1 MRGGAAIPLPRPNY
15 APTHYYSA
23 MKITFELEPADIERF
38 HEALARAERR
48 VACAEEHDIVDAT
61 RHALATLPIA
71 SAPGYVRR
79 RLQEVERLLGMLEDE
94 SWALPQVE
102 RAEVLRLLAYFS
114 DPEDLIPDDVAVIG
128 LLDDAIMLE
137 LLLKR
142 IRHVVIAYG
151 EFCALRDGQPAAA
164 DAGDRIRLAREL
176 ARRRDRLHERMRKRA
191 LRDALADVAAAP
203 AGGAVASLTA
213 TGDDAS
219 AAGHDTETAG

>member
-1 MRGGAAIPLPRPNY
+1 
-15 APTHYYSA
+15 

-48 VACAEEHDIVDAT
+48 VACAEESDIVDAA
-61 RHALATLPIA
+61 RHALATLPIG

-79 RLQEVERLLGMLEDE
+79 RLQEVDRLLQMLEDE
-94 SWALPQVE
+94 AWALPQVE

-137 LLLKR
+137 LLMKQ

-151 EFCALRDGQPAAA
+151 EFCALRDGQPGAA
-164 DAGDRIRLAREL
+164 DAGDRIRLAGEL
-176 ARRRDRLHERMRKRA
+176 ARRRDRLHARMRRRA
-191 LRDALADVAAAP
+191 LRDALAGASTAADDRAPVAADTVP
-203 AGGAVASLTA
+203 DT
-213 TGDDAS
+213 DA
-219 AAGHDTETAG
+219 